1 MIYNAWLA
9 FKYRPRLSVWGK
21 IVVWWVVV
29 SLPWALALAWYT
41 ATGHL
46 DGRFRPIVTL
56 SAVVS
61 GLSGIIA
68 PGLYDDFAEESPK
81 WRIFKERDV

>member
-61 GLSGIIA
+61 GSVRHHSSRFVRRLCGGVA
-68 PGLYDDFAEESPK
+68 
-81 WRIFKERDV
+81 